1 MRKLCCLAFWAFPGV
16 AMATHAVMRAT
27 ITAMRCDICTEI
39 ASMGDEEAGCL
50 QISEVTL
57 HQFFCFFPSITLALQ
72 PSIDGGTKPEVL

>member
-39 ASMGDEEAGCL
+39 ASIGDEEAGCCKFRRYGDVALNFLFFFSPCANNL
-50 QISEVTL
+50 Q
-57 HQFFCFFPSITLALQ
+57 
-72 PSIDGGTKPEVL
+72 